1 MYQPPSHIDI
11 QKLLKGTTT
20 VGLVTKDAVILAAD
34 KRATAGYYIA
44 HKRVRKIL
52 RVDDRIAITTA
63 GLVADAQMLVSWIQN
78 EIKYYKLTL
87 GRPISVKTVASI
99 LSLILHS
106 SRYFPYIVQ
115 LLVGGYDTAPR
126 LYMLEFFGAI
136 TEEKYTATGSGS
148 PIAIG
153 VIEGGYNPEMS
164 IEDAVQ
170 LAVKA
175 VKSAMSR
182 DSASGEGVDI
192 VVITKDKYEERSIK

>member
-1 MYQPPSHIDI
+1 M
-11 QKLLKGTTT
+11 QKALKGTTT
-20 VGLVTKDAVILAAD
+20 VGLITKDAVVLAAD

-52 RVDDRIAITTA
+52 RVDERIAITTA

-136 TEEKYTATGSGS
+136 TEEKYIATGSGS

-192 VVITKDKYEERSIK
+192 VVITKDKYEEHSIK

>member
-153 VIEGGYNPEMS
+153 VIEGEYNPEMNV
-164 IEDAVQ
+164 EDAVQ

-182 DSASGEGVDI
+182 DSASGEGVDV
-192 VVITKDKYEERSIK
+192 VVITKDKYEERTIK

>member
-1 MYQPPSHIDI
+1 
-11 QKLLKGTTT
+11 LLKGTTT

>member
-1 MYQPPSHIDI
+1 LYQPPSHIDI

>member
-11 QKLLKGTTT
+11 RKLLKGTTT

-153 VIEGGYNPEMS
+153 VIEGEYNPEMS
-164 IEDAVQ
+164 VEDAVQ

-182 DSASGEGVDI
+182 DSASGEGVDV
-192 VVITKDKYEERSIK
+192 VVITKDKYEERTIK

>member
-11 QKLLKGTTT
+11 RKLLKGTTT

-63 GLVADAQMLVSWIQN
+63 GLVADAQMLVSRIQN

-106 SRYFPYIVQ
+106 SRYSPYIVQ

-153 VIEGGYNPEMS
+153 VIEGEYNPEMS
-164 IEDAVQ
+164 VEDAVQ

-182 DSASGEGVDI
+182 DSASGEGVDV
-192 VVITKDKYEERSIK
+192 VVITKDKYEERTIK

>member
-1 MYQPPSHIDI
+1 MYQSLSHIDI
-11 QKLLKGTTT
+11 QKLLKSTTT

-99 LSLILHS
+99 LSLILHG

-153 VIEGGYNPEMS
+153 VIEGEYNPENYS
-164 IEDAVQ
+164 DYSHKPHNIGFKNLVLVEI
-170 LAVKA
+170 
-175 VKSAMSR
+175 
-182 DSASGEGVDI
+182 I
-192 VVITKDKYEERSIK
+192 VVIRIQLLHVSLVPP